1 MSREGRY
8 LGRHF
13 TPHEVYFV
21 QIPKT
26 IDEWRK
32 IYDDGDE
39 SFAYWNVWIQFK
51 ELFEQA
57 GFRLYRKRSNLILA
71 PPLEDE
77 VTPGP
82 SGYAYLSSLNPSL
95 AAMQWERFNLMV
107 SFFIQRNSHYSRLL
121 ERPFLR
127 PTSRR
132 RAGLCRSCHDG
143 WRAGS

>member
-8 LGRHF
+8 VRESEF
-13 TPHEVYFV
+13 TPHVYFG

-57 GFRLYRKRSNLILA
+57 GFRLWRKRSDLILA

-107 SFFIQRNSHYSRLL
+107 SLFYAIK
-121 ERPFLR
+121 
-127 PTSRR
+127 
-132 RAGLCRSCHDG
+132 
-143 WRAGS
+143 

>member
-8 LGRHF
+8 LGAYHF
-13 TPHEVYFV
+13 TLHVYFG

-39 SFAYWNVWIQFK
+39 SFAYWDVWIQFE

-57 GFRLYRKRSNLILA
+57 GFRLWRKRSDLILA
-71 PPLEDE
+71 PPLGDE

-82 SGYAYLSSLNPSL
+82 SGYAYLSFLNPSL

-107 SFFIQRNSHYSRLL
+107 SLFYAIKQLL
-121 ERPFLR
+121 FKAFRTAVSSPYV
-127 PTSRR
+127 T
-132 RAGLCRSCHDG
+132 
-143 WRAGS
+143 